1 MNAVEKN
8 KEALTTIK
16 VMNKKGSDKVLVEN
30 EVPPETLDYKRLDSQ
45 IANLPLRTSRFSK
58 GGSVSKSGR

>member
-16 VMNKKGSDKVLVEN
+16 AMNKKGSDKVLVEN
-30 EVPPETLDYKRLDSQ
+30 EVPPETLDYKRLD
-45 IANLPLRTSRFSK
+45 
-58 GGSVSKSGR
+58 